1 MKNKTKRKILICIR
15 RNIRWIILL
24 FCMVLFFSIL
34 KDIFRNEIW
43 EFDNQIY
50 KYISKFISDPVT
62 LIFKIITNCS
72 SAVFVLI
79 LTMLIVFIPKDKR
92 YGKYITINLIIVTLL
107 NQILKYII
115 QRPRP
120 TEFRIINESGYS
132 FPSGHSM
139 VSMAFYGFIIY
150 LVYHNVENKKVKW
163 FLCTILTMLI
173 PLIGISRIYLG
184 VHYTSDVI
192 GGFCLSMAYLIIYT
206 KIVSKQ
212 VKNI

>member
-1 MKNKTKRKILICIR
+1 
-15 RNIRWIILL
+15 
-24 FCMVLFFSIL
+24 
-34 KDIFRNEIW
+34 
-43 EFDNQIY
+43 
-50 KYISKFISDPVT
+50 
-62 LIFKIITNCS
+62 
-72 SAVFVLI
+72 
-79 LTMLIVFIPKDKR
+79 
-92 YGKYITINLIIVTLL
+92 
-107 NQILKYII
+107 
-115 QRPRP
+115 
-120 TEFRIINESGYS
+120 
-132 FPSGHSM
+132 
-139 VSMAFYGFIIY
+139 MAFYGFIIY

>member
-1 MKNKTKRKILICIR
+1 MKNKTKRKILIFIR